1 MTTRE
6 LINHLEYLI
15 REGKITGAT
24 EVFSVTNITDE
35 YGWTDTDNN
44 PVNKESLEPLV
55 IEKLDGKVTQLII
68 DARWG

>member
-6 LINHLEYLI
+6 LINHLEDLI

-24 EVFSVTNITDE
+24 EVFNKA
-35 YGWTDTDNN
+35 DTVDSDGYSDTENN
-44 PVNKESLEPLV
+44 PINKENIEPFI

-68 DARWG
+68 DARW